1 MKIGLVIYGSLD
13 TLSGGYLYDR
23 MLVDALRAQGD
34 AVEIISLPWRNY
46 LSHLADNLSF
56 RLPAGLDVVIQDEL
70 NHPSLIA
77 ANLPPHRYPVI
88 SLVHHLRCSEQRP
101 AWQNAFYRF
110 VERRYLSSVDGF
122 IFNSETTR
130 RVVHALVGN
139 DKTNLV
145 AYPPTDRFGDGLSA
159 EATEAAERICARSK
173 EDTPLR
179 LLFIGNVIPRK
190 GLHTL
195 LNALTRLPKG
205 SVQLDIVGS
214 LVTDPHYAGE
224 MQKQAGKV
232 NPASIRFH
240 DALNNDP
247 LIAMLKTSH
256 VLVVPS
262 SYEGFGIVYLE
273 GMAFGLPAIGT
284 KAGAAPEL
292 IEEGRTGY
300 LIDPDDDQAL
310 ASHLAALA
318 RDRELLTHLS
328 LNAWQRY
335 RKQPKWEQ
343 TAKQIRQFLLAQIR
357 RHSN

>member
-1 MKIGLVIYGSLD
+1 MKIGLVIYGSLN

-77 ANLPPHRYPVI
+77 ANQPPHRYPVI

-101 AWQNAFYRF
+101 AWQNAFYRV
-110 VERRYLSSVDGF
+110 VELRYLSSVDGF

-130 RVVHALVGN
+130 GVVQALVGTG
-139 DKTNLV
+139 KPNLV
-145 AYPPTDRFGDGLSA
+145 AHPPTDRFGDGLSA
-159 EATEAAERICARSK
+159 EASKAAEQICVRSL
-173 EDTPLR
+173 EDSPLR
-179 LLFIGNVIPRK
+179 ILFIGNVIPRK

-195 LNALTRLPKG
+195 LNALARLPKG
-205 SVQLDIVGS
+205 SIQLDIVGS
-214 LVTDPHYAGE
+214 LTTDPIYAAE
-224 MQKQAGKV
+224 MKTRAGKI
-232 NPASIRFH
+232 NHSSIRFH
-240 DALNNDP
+240 GAVNNNP
-247 LIAMLKTSH
+247 LVAMLKTSH

-284 KAGAAPEL
+284 TAGAAPEI
-292 IEEGRTGY
+292 IEEGGTGY
-300 LIDPDDDQAL
+300 LIAPGDDQAL
-310 ASHLAALA
+310 ASRIAALA
-318 RDRELLTHLS
+318 RDRELLTRLS

-335 RKQPKWEQ
+335 RRQPKWEQ
-343 TAKQIRQFLLAQIR
+343 TAEQIRQFLLAQIR
-357 RHSN
+357 RHF